1 MVVYNFLIIFLIINH
16 TISLDPC
23 LQASQSAVE
32 WVVALYDFAG
42 NSEGDLSFQ
51 QGDYIEISRH
61 IDTDWSSGKLDGR
74 EGIFPRAY
82 VETCTG
88 IGTDHSRGDR
98 TI

>member
-1 MVVYNFLIIFLIINH
+1 M
-16 TISLDPC
+16 ISLDPF

-51 QGDYIEISRH
+51 QGDYIQISRH
-61 IDTDWSSGKLDGR
+61 IDSDWSSGKLDGR

-82 VETCTG
+82 VESCTG
-88 IGTDHSRGDR
+88 IRADRSHGDE